1 MRIRARFIPAI
12 LAVVVAAA
20 PAAAQVRTR
29 PIDPVGVA
37 AAREGWKAIE
47 AGRAG
52 AALDQFVTAIGRD
65 ADVATYQ
72 LGAGLALHQLGRSTE
87 ARPYL
92 EEAVRLDP
100 GLTPASALLG
110 LVLHRAGELDAA
122 IRVYE
127 QALEHAPAD
136 PQIASRLEAWRKEAS
151 LQGVFRQSMSTN
163 FTVLFEGPAEQPL
176 AARALELL
184 EAAYWRIG
192 GALGTYPAEVITVV
206 LYTEQQ
212 FSDVTR
218 SPGWA
223 AGLYDG
229 RIKVPM
235 LGALDHPDELA
246 RVLAHELTHVFVHN
260 LAARGVPQW
269 LNEGLA
275 GVFERADLA
284 WAEAIVRQAP
294 ALVPL
299 DRLHGDFSGLSSG
312 GARLAYAESALAARY
327 LLDQS
332 GPAPLVALLT
342 DIGASVPFAD
352 AFNQRILVP
361 YQTFAANWAA
371 QAR

>member
-1 MRIRARFIPAI
+1 MPVRSRFISAI
-12 LAVVVAAA
+12 AVVLLAGA
-20 PAAAQVRTR
+20 PAGAQVRTR

-37 AAREGWKAIE
+37 AARQGWKAIE
-47 AGRAG
+47 AGQPQ
-52 AALDQFVTAIGRD
+52 AALDEFVKAIGRD

-72 LGAGLALHQLGRSTE
+72 LGAGLALHQLGRAAE

-92 EEAVRLDP
+92 ENALGLDP
-100 GLTPASALLG
+100 GLTPASVLLG

-127 QALEHAPAD
+127 QALAYAPGD
-136 PQIASRLEAWRKEAS
+136 PQIVPRLEAWRTDAS
-151 LQGVFRQSMSTN
+151 LQGSFRQSMSTN
-163 FTVLFEGPAEQPL
+163 FTVLFEGPAEQQL

-184 EAAYWRIG
+184 EAAFQRIG
-192 GALGTYPAEVITVV
+192 GALGTYPSEVITVV

-235 LGALDHPDELA
+235 LGALDHPDELE
-246 RVLAHELTHVFVHN
+246 RVLSHELTHVFVHS
-260 LAARGVPQW
+260 LAPRGVPQW

-275 GVFERADLA
+275 GVFERADLS
-284 WAEAIVRQAP
+284 WAEPIVRAAP

-299 DRLHGDFSGLSSG
+299 DRLHGDFSGLSPA
-312 GARLAYAESALAARY
+312 GARLAYAESALATRY

-332 GPAPLVALLT
+332 GPSPLVALLT
-342 DIGASVPFAD
+342 DIGAGVEFTQ
-352 AFNQRILVP
+352 AFNQRILIP
-361 YQTFAANWAA
+361 YQTFAADWAA
-371 QAR
+371 QVR

>member
-1 MRIRARFIPAI
+1 MSIRVCFI
-12 LAVVVAAA
+12 LAIVAALPVA
-20 PAAAQVRTR
+20 TPAGAQVRTR
-29 PIDPVGVA
+29 PIDPAGVA
-37 AAREGWKAIE
+37 AAQQGWKAIE
-47 AGRAG
+47 AGQAQD
-52 AALDQFVTAIGRD
+52 ALDHFSQAIARD

-72 LGAGLALHQLGRSTE
+72 LGAGLASHQLGRAAE
-87 ARPYL
+87 ARAYL
-92 EEAVRLDP
+92 EAAVRLDP
-100 GLTPASALLG
+100 GLTPASVLLG
-110 LVLHRAGELDAA
+110 LILHRAGDLDAA
-122 IRVYE
+122 IQVYE
-127 QALEHAPAD
+127 QALSRAPDD
-136 PQIASRLEAWRKEAS
+136 PQLVPRLDAWRKEVS
-151 LQGVFRQSMSTN
+151 LQGSFRQSMSTN
-163 FTVLFEGPAEQPL
+163 FTVLFEGPAEERL
-176 AARALELL
+176 AAKALEIL

-192 GALGTYPAEVITVV
+192 GVLGTYPADVITVV

-235 LGALDHPDELA
+235 LGALDHPEELQ
-246 RVLAHELTHVFVHN
+246 RVLAHELTHVFVRS
-260 LAARGVPQW
+260 LASRGVPQW

-275 GVFERADLA
+275 GVFEQADLS
-284 WAEAIVRQAP
+284 WAEMIVRGVR

-332 GPAPLVALLT
+332 GPTPLVALLT
-342 DIGASVPFAD
+342 DIGASVSFTE
-352 AFNQRILVP
+352 AFNQRILIP